1 MFSKR
6 FWKRILKIE
15 ILYYPVMSSLIR
27 ASVKPTVTPKK
38 ISPKKTTSSVKGP
51 GLTPVGRPNDYL
63 SVAERVNGRAAMVGF
78 TSALVDEMMTGNSIS
93 TQFHDNVGL
102 SVAVASLA
110 FLGTAVNPKDEGYIQ
125 GFWKPE
131 TELLNGRLAM
141 VGVASLLLTESL
153 HPHVPLF

>member
-1 MFSKR
+1 
-6 FWKRILKIE
+6 
-15 ILYYPVMSSLIR
+15 MSSLIR

-78 TSALVDEMMTGNSIS
+78 TSALVDEIMTGNSIS